1 MKVYK
6 CIGYDVQ
13 SGSIQIIAGY
23 YIEGPNGLYAFTYGD
38 PRTIN
43 VDIAPADYSIVI
55 DPEWPFISLLSL

>member
-13 SGSIQIIAGY
+13 SGSIPIIAGY

-43 VDIAPADYSIVI
+43 VDIEPADYSISL
-55 DPEWPFISLLSL
+55 DEQLPFIQQIS

>member
-43 VDIAPADYSIVI
+43 VDIEPADYSISL
-55 DPEWPFISLLSL
+55 DEQLPFIQQIS

>member
-23 YIEGPNGLYAFTYGD
+23 YIEGPSGLYAFTYGD

-43 VDIAPADYSIVI
+43 VDIEPTDYSIAL
-55 DPEWPFISLLSL
+55 DEQLPFIQQLL